1 MGIIQKQGI
10 LNSIYNYIGVLVGAL
25 STLFVYP
32 LDGEAHGLAMFLISL
47 AVFLFPF
54 ASGGITTGIVRY
66 FPEFESRERQHDGF
80 FAFLLISS
88 LVVFVL
94 FCVVSWLFFTPF
106 LSLLGLIGFQTQY
119 FALYQA
125 EVFVLCFLVLLYSL
139 FFYYTTALRHTVV
152 PGIFY
157 NLIPKLALPV
167 LVLLSARGVLSM
179 PQFVYGVIGF
189 HVVMVLALGGY
200 LAAIGEWYWTL
211 PRPQAFTWAR
221 IRSFAVYSLFGMLG
235 GLGSVLA
242 FRMDSIMIPALI
254 SMDANSV
261 YNINMFIANSIEAP
275 TRSLIQIAMPVVAA
289 SWAIRDMAN
298 IESVY
303 KKSSLNLLIVGI
315 PVFLCIWLCLP
326 DLLGLTARP
335 DDLLAAKF
343 VVFWIGMSKL
353 VDMATS
359 INNQIIAYSP
369 YFRFNL
375 YIILVLG
382 ALNFVLNLYLI
393 PRYGVT
399 GAAFATFFSLTVF
412 NAAKLA
418 FIRLRFGMQPFSRA
432 TWALLGLAVPA
443 YLAGVAVGAL
453 ALPFWASIPL
463 KAAGVVGL
471 FIPAVLYFRISPD
484 VNQLVASLWGKVTQG
499 KGR

>member
-1 MGIIQKQGI
+1 
-10 LNSIYNYIGVLVGAL
+10 
-25 STLFVYP
+25 
-32 LDGEAHGLAMFLISL
+32 
-47 AVFLFPF
+47 
-54 ASGGITTGIVRY
+54 
-66 FPEFESRERQHDGF
+66 
-80 FAFLLISS
+80 
-88 LVVFVL
+88 
-94 FCVVSWLFFTPF
+94 
-106 LSLLGLIGFQTQY
+106 
-119 FALYQA
+119 
-125 EVFVLCFLVLLYSL
+125 
-139 FFYYTTALRHTVV
+139 
-152 PGIFY
+152 
-157 NLIPKLALPV
+157 
-167 LVLLSARGVLSM
+167 
-179 PQFVYGVIGF
+179 
-189 HVVMVLALGGY
+189 
-200 LAAIGEWYWTL
+200 
-211 PRPQAFTWAR
+211 
-221 IRSFAVYSLFGMLG
+221 
-235 GLGSVLA
+235 
-242 FRMDSIMIPALI
+242 
-254 SMDANSV
+254 
-261 YNINMFIANSIEAP
+261 MFIANSIEAP

-382 ALNFVLNLYLI
+382 VLNFVLNLYLI

-412 NAAKLA
+412 NGAKLA
-418 FIRLRFGMQPFSRA
+418 FIRIRFGMQPFSRA
-432 TWALLGLAVPA
+432 TWALLGLAIPA
-443 YLAGVAVGAL
+443 YLAGAAVGAL

-463 KAAGVVGL
+463 KAAVVMGL
-471 FIPAVLYFRISPD
+471 FIPAILYFRISPD
-484 VNQLVASLWGKVTQG
+484 VNQLLASLWAKVTKG
-499 KGR
+499 KGE